1 MKKFLFLCFLYIF
14 TAVFSLSAMNNS
26 NETNNEGKS
35 SFDIVAYKPYVS
47 SDNSY
52 TIKVINLYEN
62 SDNAISEA
70 GLPIVNGTQIL
81 LDLNDF
87 IEDTTNSFN
96 TTYKDF
102 FKIVIEFNTVPAR
115 IEFDFLVRPLIGEG
129 ADNQIE
135 SQFNVSYSLV
145 NSSISFESESLSSH
159 NPYGNQQSYTP
170 WEKKDYVNNQIPEPF
185 CFVITVAGRFTK
197 GEIQETAYELPLNV
211 AVIVT
216 YDGD

>member
-102 FKIVIEFNTVPAR
+102 FKIVEVVR
-115 IEFDFLVRPLIGEG
+115 I
-129 ADNQIE
+129 
-135 SQFNVSYSLV
+135 
-145 NSSISFESESLSSH
+145 SS
-159 NPYGNQQSYTP
+159 
-170 WEKKDYVNNQIPEPF
+170 
-185 CFVITVAGRFTK
+185 
-197 GEIQETAYELPLNV
+197 
-211 AVIVT
+211 
-216 YDGD
+216 

>member
-1 MKKFLFLCFLYIF
+1 MKKFLFLCFLFIF
-14 TAVFSLSAMNNS
+14 TAVFSLSAADNS

-70 GLPIVNGTQIL
+70 GIPIVNGTQIL
-81 LDLNDF
+81 LNLTDF
-87 IEDTTNSFN
+87 IDEASKGFVED
-96 TTYKDF
+96 YKDF
-102 FKIVIEFNTVPAR
+102 FKIFIESDTAPAN

-129 ADNQIE
+129 ADNQID
-135 SQFNVSYSLV
+135 SQFQVSYSLI

-170 WEKKDYVNNQIPEPF
+170 WEKKDYETNQIPEPF
-185 CFVITVAGRFTK
+185 CFVITVAGRFTG

-211 AVIVT
+211 SVIVT